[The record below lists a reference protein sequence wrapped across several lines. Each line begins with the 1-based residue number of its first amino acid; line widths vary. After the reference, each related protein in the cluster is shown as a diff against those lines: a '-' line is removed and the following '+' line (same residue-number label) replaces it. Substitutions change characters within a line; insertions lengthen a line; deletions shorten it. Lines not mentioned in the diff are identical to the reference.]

1 MSNNSNPNY
10 FRLGVFVLAAIGVLV
25 AVILIFGSGKFFKK
39 SFYLETYIKQSVTG
53 LDSGAAVRFRG
64 VKIGQVTTIVLSGDT
79 YEKNLP
85 FENRRQYVVVR
96 MKIFGDEVTEDQLN
110 HFIKD
115 NLRARVKSMGITG
128 VNYIELDFVSSA
140 SDYPT
145 LPYNWEPEYPV
156 LPSMPNQTDEIIS
169 GIQKFIDSANQ
180 MNVESTQK
188 KIDEVLVSLNTMI
201 VGDGKGNEGIVRS
214 VKELNI
220 LLARI
225 AKVTDKDELTILMR
239 ELVGA
244 VASLRQTVT
253 SVQGDTT
260 ATLENLK
267 QTSENL
273 NELSRIASQSPASL
287 LWAEPPPKIVLPM
300 NGTQSQ
306 SGAQK

>member
-1 MSNNSNPNY
+1 MSKNSNPNY

-25 AVILIFGSGKFFKK
+25 AIILIFGSGKFFKK

-140 SDYPT
+140 TEYPT

-180 MNVESTQK
+180 MSIESTQK
-188 KIDEVLVSLNTMI
+188 KVDEVLVSLNTMMI
-201 VGDGKGNEGIVRS
+201 GDGKGNEGFIRS
-214 VKELNI
+214 VKDLNV

-244 VASLRQTVT
+244 VTSLRQTIT
-253 SVQGDTT
+253 SAQGDT
-260 ATLENLK
+260 ASTLENLK

>member
-1 MSNNSNPNY
+1 MSKNSNPNY

-140 SDYPT
+140 TEYPT

-180 MNVESTQK
+180 MNIDSTQK
-188 KIDEVLVSLNTMI
+188 KVDEVLVSLNTMMI
-201 VGDGKGNEGIVRS
+201 GDGKGNEGFIRS
-214 VKELNI
+214 VKELNV
-220 LLARI
+220 LMARI

-244 VASLRQTVT
+244 VTSLRQTIT
-253 SVQGDTT
+253 SAQGDT
-260 ATLENLK
+260 ASTLENLK

-306 SGAQK
+306 SGVQK

>member
-188 KIDEVLVSLNTMI
+188 KIDEVLVSLNTMM

>member
-1 MSNNSNPNY
+1 MSKNSNPNY

-64 VKIGQVTTIVLSGDT
+64 VKIGQVTTIGLTGDT

-128 VNYIELDFVSSA
+128 VNYIELDFVTSA
-140 SDYPT
+140 TDYPS
-145 LPYNWEPEYPV
+145 LPYNWQPEYPV

-180 MNVESTQK
+180 MSIDSTQK
-188 KIDEVLVSLNTMI
+188 KVDEVLTSLNTMMI
-201 VGDGKGNEGIVRS
+201 GDGKGNEGFIRS
-214 VKELNI
+214 VKELNV

-225 AKVTDKDELTILMR
+225 AKVTDKDELNILMR

-244 VASLRQTVT
+244 VTSLRQTIT
-253 SVQGDTT
+253 SAQGDT
-260 ATLENLK
+260 ASTLENLK